1 MLFDF
6 LGTRW
11 QRSHRAP
18 VTDDD
23 FTIWVMCHC
32 VRADLDVTK
41 SDHNWDTTLTQPRK
55 DDHQKRD
62 TDVWMMRRWCVS
74 HWGSHLTGL
83 AALNEGA
90 FHVLQPEERYFWTY
104 GRLGRNERAKTEK
117 TEMFEEEEDFWSLIT
132 WTVLEVRPEKDKCKL
147 RKIDGRKAHHNRIF
161 HKFTAPFLDF
171 FQLAIFRRRSH
182 KFSTCASSHSWL
194 LHTSSFQPFVDNVRR
209 KFFPTCNCWREK
221 LLDSSG
227 GLDCKYFY
235 RMEGKCPFENILEI
249 ENILVAKL
257 KNTFAE
263 EMRFFKPSTLLLK
276 CLAWSSRLAVWSW
289 VSVSRSMT
297 GSLGWVPTSN
307 RQ

>member
-6 LGTRW
+6 LDTRW

-62 TDVWMMRRWCVS
+62 TDVWMIHSGVFHIEDHILLDWQRSTRALFMFCSLKREILLDLRR
-74 HWGSHLTGL
+74 
-83 AALNEGA
+83 E
-90 FHVLQPEERYFWTY
+90 
-104 GRLGRNERAKTEK
+104 LGRWERAKTQK

-194 LHTSSFQPFVDNVRR
+194 WHISSFQPFVINVRR
-209 KFFPTCNCWREK
+209 NFFSY
-221 LLDSSG
+221 L
-227 GLDCKYFY
+227 
-235 RMEGKCPFENILEI
+235 
-249 ENILVAKL
+249 
-257 KNTFAE
+257 
-263 EMRFFKPSTLLLK
+263 
-276 CLAWSSRLAVWSW
+276 
-289 VSVSRSMT
+289 
-297 GSLGWVPTSN
+297 
-307 RQ
+307 